1 MIEISQHRYRTV
13 SWGHHREQSKR
24 SRSPG
29 WGQRQPAE
37 AGMNRK
43 RGRRGCK
50 PRSAR
55 GKNYAPRE
63 GVAGISHLM
72 QEARESFLEAAP
84 TSRGTKVKWG

>member
-50 PRSAR
+50 PR
-55 GKNYAPRE
+55 E
-63 GVAGISHLM
+63 GVVGISHLM

-84 TSRGTKVKWG
+84 MGRGTKVKWG